1 MEILQ
6 KMVGIIKNFKTK
18 IMEKQSYVS
27 TKELLINTQIPVST
41 KSYKAI
47 SHQQLMDLTLES
59 IHQAGF
65 ELDKETYSG
74 AKDGQVGNGRY
85 TIKNIADSE
94 MQLQIGWQNSYD
106 KSLSLKFAI
115 GTRIFICQN
124 GCVSGDF
131 GAFRKKHVG
140 SVQEFTPSAITEY
153 IKRSGDVFSKI
164 QEERETMKKI
174 EMTKRTSSELI
185 GRMFLE
191 EEIIQSTQLN
201 IIKREMD
208 NPSFDYG
215 ATGSMWELYN
225 HTTLAMKELH
235 PSLWMNNHMKA
246 HSFFVNASG
255 ILSTSPA
262 IIVENIPQM
271 EESMFTQLELQ
282 WNLENQA

>member
-1 MEILQ
+1 MTTDNYSMTKGILVNAALPQ
-6 KMVGIIKNFKTK
+6 QTR
-18 IMEKQSYVS
+18 
-27 TKELLINTQIPVST
+27 T
-41 KSYKAI
+41 YKPI

-174 EMTKRTSSELI
+174 EMTKRTSAEII

-215 ATGSMWELYN
+215 AAGSMWELYN

-255 ILSTSPA
+255 ILSTSSS
-262 IIVENIPQM
+262 IIVDNNQQIE

>member
-1 MEILQ
+1 MTDNNYSMA
-6 KMVGIIKNFKTK
+6 KG
-18 IMEKQSYVS
+18 
-27 TKELLINTQIPVST
+27 LLINAELPQQTRT
-41 KSYKAI
+41 YKPI

-59 IHQAGF
+59 IYQAGF
-65 ELDKETYSG
+65 ELDHETYSG
-74 AKDGQVGNGRY
+74 ARDGQIGNGKY
-85 TIKNIADSE
+85 TIKNVADSE

-131 GAFRKKHVG
+131 GAFRKKHMG
-140 SVQEFTPSAITEY
+140 TVQEFTPSAITEY
-153 IKRSGDVFSKI
+153 IKRSGDVF
-164 QEERETMKKI
+164 QQMQRDREGMKQI
-174 EMTKRTSSELI
+174 EMTKRTSAEII

-201 IIKREMD
+201 IIKREID

-215 ATGSMWELYN
+215 ASGSMWELYN

-246 HSFFVNASG
+246 HSFFVKESG
-255 ILSTSPA
+255 LFVPSSEISVP
-262 IIVENIPQM
+262 
-271 EESMFTQLELQ
+271 EEGTLQQLELF
-282 WNLENQA
+282 

>member
-1 MEILQ
+1 MTDNYSMTKGIL
-6 KMVGIIKNFKTK
+6 VNA
-18 IMEKQSYVS
+18 
-27 TKELLINTQIPVST
+27 ELPQQTRT
-41 KSYKAI
+41 YKPI

-59 IHQAGF
+59 IYQAGF
-65 ELDKETYSG
+65 ELDQETYSG
-74 AKDGQVGNGRY
+74 ARDGQIGNGKY

-153 IKRSGDVFSKI
+153 IKRSGDVFTKM
-164 QEERETMKKI
+164 QKDRENMKQI
-174 EMTKRTSSELI
+174 EVSKRTSAELI
-185 GRMFLE
+185 GRMYLE

-235 PSLWMNNHMKA
+235 PSLWMNSHMKA
-246 HSFFVNASG
+246 HSFFVNESG
-255 ILSTSPA
+255 LLVPNSEIDVPA
-262 IIVENIPQM
+262 PGELA
-271 EESMFTQLELQ
+271 QLELF
-282 WNLENQA
+282 